1 MSKLAGIFIV
11 VVIAVIAGGAA
22 FLATWDIPAPSARI
36 EKVIPDEKLPH

>member
-36 EKVIPDEKLPH
+36 EKVIPDEKLPR